1 MPDKQTKQ
9 TVNSKFCN
17 VFDYLNWRGDLSFD
31 QVGVCE
37 VDGLIFSILS
47 YVDYSEVV
55 SSEIHGIRRPPA
67 LLTITKRYLSA
78 HSGGDVPELG
88 LMLSKEIVKL
98 LVKASKTKRF
108 GLLRPICFVN
118 KICDQTEM
126 QFSAIAFSFENGD
139 TFVAFRGTDDTL
151 VGWKENFNMSFIY
164 PVPAQKEAVAF
175 LDYVASKTQ
184 GRIYLGGHS
193 KGGNLAVYAGVKA
206 SLKTRERIER
216 IYSNDAPGFD
226 AAFISGKDYKDMK
239 ERISTFLPQSSVVGM
254 LLEHEEGYTV
264 IKSRNSGLL
273 QHNGFSWEVMG
284 GKFIYLDSIS
294 ENSKV
299 LDKKM
304 KSFLAGMTKE
314 ERENFVDSLFDALST
329 NTGAKTLTELSA
341 EKLKLFKVWGTLD
354 DTSKAQFR
362 KIASIIMGK
371 KRQEKKK

>member
-226 AAFISGKDYKDMK
+226 AAFIGGKDYKDMK

-284 GKFIYLDSIS
+284 GKFIYLDSIT
-294 ENSKV
+294 ENSKM

-314 ERENFVDSLFDALST
+314 ERENFVDSIFDALST

>member
-1 MPDKQTKQ
+1 MPDKQTKP
-9 TVNSKFCN
+9 TPNSKFCN

-37 VDGLIFSILS
+37 VDGLIFSMLS
-47 YVDYSEVV
+47 YVDYSEVI

-184 GRIYLGGHS
+184 GKIYLGGHS

-206 SLKTRERIER
+206 SPKTKERIER

-226 AAFISGKDYKDMK
+226 EAFISGKDDKDMK

-264 IKSRNSGLL
+264 IRSRNMGLL

-284 GKFIYLDSIS
+284 GKFIYLDSIT
-294 ENSKV
+294 ENSKM

-314 ERENFVDSLFDALST
+314 ERENFVDSIFDALST
-329 NTGAKTLTELSA
+329 NTGAKTLTELSG

-362 KIASIIMGK
+362 KIAAIMVGK
-371 KRQEKKK
+371 KHQEKKK